1 MSPHVLFH
9 KRHPQNK
16 KTCCNLQPQQHIMLP
31 STFLIFLSLSLAVA
45 ARPRTPSSV
54 HQSPR
59 AAPQT
64 APLAHG
70 QPFQSDIISR
80 RGLSSPPPPQPKPIG
95 LVTRQFSKRFIM
107 NADYASGSNS
117 PVSPVSPGKS
127 SHKRNDPLSDVFGTA
142 TVGEQNISPDAD
154 VF

>member
-16 KTCCNLQPQQHIMLP
+16 KTCSTTLQPTSHNNTLIMLP

-45 ARPRTPSSV
+45 ARPQSSSSI

-64 APLAHG
+64 APPAHG
-70 QPFQSDIISR
+70 QPFQSDIVSKR
-80 RGLSSPPPPQPKPIG
+80 RLSPPPPPKPIG

-117 PVSPVSPGKS
+117 PVSPGKS
-127 SHKRNDPLSDVFGTA
+127 SLKRDDPLSDMVGTA
-142 TVGEQNISPDAD
+142 TVGEQDIPPG
-154 VF
+154 VL